1 MALEGAALL
10 SNPEYFAKVE
20 DEQIMFINYSLTADQ
35 LSFLDFLVPLKP
47 SSWNT
52 QYKEDYSVHSHSL
65 V

>member
-10 SNPEYFAKVE
+10 TNPEFFAKVE
-20 DEQIMFINYSLTADQ
+20 DEQTMLSNYSLTADQ
-35 LSFLDFLVPLKP
+35 MNFLDFLVPLKP

-52 QYKEDYSVHSHSL
+52 RSNYSVHSHSL